1 MLNYLTFFGDEVTMC
16 VCVCVCASSY
26 GYGIYTSLY
35 FDVAARITMRTF
47 NVRKAA
53 PHRLYLRT

>member
-1 MLNYLTFFGDEVTMC
+1 MLNYLTFFGDEVTMY
-16 VCVCVCASSY
+16 VCVHCASSY

-35 FDVAARITMRTF
+35 FDVVARITMRTF